1 MKSALR
7 ILLFLMIL
15 FIAGGYVFNMMN
27 PGRGDKFIGIGV
39 LILAFAL
46 MPLFLYHRYK
56 GKDLSKYRLRLDN
69 FKEEQKTK
77 PKKKE

>member
-1 MKSALR
+1 MKTTLR

-15 FIAGGYVFNMMN
+15 FIAGGYVFNKMN

-56 GKDLSKYRLRLDN
+56 GKDLSKYRLRFDN

-77 PKKKE
+77 PKIKE

>member
-7 ILLFLMIL
+7 ILLFLMIF

-56 GKDLSKYRLRLDN
+56 GKDLSKYRLRLNN
-69 FKEEQKTK
+69 FKEEEKTK

>member
-1 MKSALR
+1 MKTALR

-15 FIAGGYVFNMMN
+15 FIAGGYVFNMTK

-56 GKDLSKYRLRLDN
+56 GKDLSKYRLRLNN
-69 FKEEQKTK
+69 FKEEEKTK

>member
-15 FIAGGYVFNMMN
+15 FIAGGYVFNMTN
-27 PGRGDKFIGIGV
+27 PGQGNKFIGIGV
-39 LILAFAL
+39 LILTFAL

-69 FKEEQKTK
+69 FKEEEKTK
-77 PKKKE
+77 PRKKE

>member
-1 MKSALR
+1 
-7 ILLFLMIL
+7 MI
-15 FIAGGYVFNMMN
+15 N

-56 GKDLSKYRLRLDN
+56 GKDLSKYRLRWDS
-69 FKEEQKTK
+69 FKEVEKTK
-77 PKKKE
+77 RKKE